1 MTATA
6 TREDRWDRLFA
17 DLAAEGITCR
27 LDRRPYQ
34 QVSYGQLEQ
43 GVTSSIFI
51 PHLDGGSVEI
61 SDKHGRGGKW
71 YGWTVSRVGADSIT
85 TGRPARGA
93 TRRGDVV
100 TADKNALAH

>member
-51 PHLDGGSVEI
+51 RHPLGGSVEI
-61 SDKHGRGGKW
+61 DDRHGRGGKW
-71 YGWTVSRVGADSIT
+71 YGWTVSRIGADSII

-100 TADKNALAH
+100 TAVKNALAH